1 MRPLFAR
8 TIPTELHP
16 IFIGIAQVKRLA
28 YPMIG
33 GAIKLNASADYAPER
48 IAQVGTRRVK
58 NGQMIKTGR
67 SGRRWRTAPA
77 FPGIKTDVMMIAS
90 GRNERGFLTKTG
102 DEFEPE

>member
-48 IAQVGTRRVK
+48 IAQVCTRRVK

-67 SGRRWRTAPA
+67 SGRRWPTPAA
-77 FPGIKTDVMMIAS
+77 FPGVKPAWVTLAS
-90 GRNERGFLTKTG
+90 VRKERALHT
-102 DEFEPE
+102 